1 MPDAE
6 GTIAQY
12 PLRKLIFL
20 ARSLDHGG
28 AERQL
33 TVLATRLRAMGY
45 EVKVV
50 VFYPGGALEAELL
63 AADVPVYSL
72 DKRGRWELKA
82 FIGRM
87 LRFFE
92 SQGSAIV
99 HGYLPVPNLMTLLI
113 KFWVPRTR
121 VVFGVRAS
129 NLEPGREDRVSRWV
143 FALEQRWSRYAD
155 LIIANSQ
162 AGREHHLRRGFPADK
177 LRVIPNGIDTDRFQP
192 NPEARAALRA
202 EWGIPENTVVIGLVG
217 RLDPMK
223 DHRTFLRAAARF
235 SRNHSEVRF
244 VCIGGGEAGLRAQ
257 LRSYAHELCIEDKL
271 LWLMPRDDMQFV
283 YPAFD
288 LLTSASAYGE
298 GFSNAIGEAM
308 ACGVPCVVTDVGDSA
323 WIVGDTGIVVPARS
337 PELMMN
343 AWETLLARRQAEQA
357 EPVEPAEPAESPSAA
372 EGEASA
378 EGEAETK
385 VETLAERARARI
397 VENFGVDALVSRTL
411 SALGE
416 LK

>member
-1 MPDAE
+1 MSEAE
-6 GTIAQY
+6 GAIVHP

-33 TVLATRLRAMGY
+33 TLLAGRLRALGY
-45 EVKVV
+45 DVQVV
-50 VFYPGGALEAELL
+50 VFYPGGALEAELH

-72 DKRGRWELKA
+72 DKRGRWALKS
-82 FIGRM
+82 FLGRM

-121 VVFGVRAS
+121 AVFGVRAS

-143 FALEQRWSRYAD
+143 FALEQRWARYAD
-155 LIIANSQ
+155 LIIVNSQ
-162 AGREHHLRRGFPADK
+162 AGREHHIRRGFPADK

-202 EWGIPENTVVIGLVG
+202 QWAIPENTVVIGLVG

-244 VCIGGGEAGLRAQ
+244 VCIGGGEAGLRTQ
-257 LRSYAHELCIEDKL
+257 LRAYAHELCIDDKL
-271 LWLMPRDDMQFV
+271 LWLLPRDDMQMV

-343 AWETLLARRQAEQA
+343 AWQELLDRRQA
-357 EPVEPAEPAESPSAA
+357 EPVEPAEPAEAA
-372 EGEASA
+372 EVP
-378 EGEAETK
+378 EGEGSEEGEVETK

-397 VENFGVDALVSRTL
+397 VENFGVDVLVSRTL
-411 SALGE
+411 AALGE
-416 LK
+416 LT